1 MAEVKQKIVLEVK
14 KEDRIYGFECAAS
27 GSLGE
32 IFDVL
37 QEMKAFVVQKLNEA
51 QQAEKP
57 ADVKSEEK
65 SAEELPKE

>member
-14 KEDRIYGFECAAS
+14 KEDRIYGFECASNA
-27 GSLGE
+27 SLGE

-37 QEMKAFVVQKLNEA
+37 QEMKTFVVQKLNEA
-51 QQAEKP
+51 QQAEK
-57 ADVKSEEK
+57 